1 MRNRSVN
8 QKIFLPVVGDLRI
21 KVGILRRHVV
31 GLNAAVSS
39 IQASFGSPCK
49 LLVDGC
55 TLKDEKDQ
63 TLGTYNNIYQGATS
77 LIVDGKRPHCLPGI
91 ANITRETQLVPFWQL
106 KLYMI
111 DVLEKTDFYYRLY
124 E

>member
-1 MRNRSVN
+1 MSL
-8 QKIFLPVVGDLRI
+8 F
-21 KVGILRRHVV
+21 
-31 GLNAAVSS
+31 
-39 IQASFGSPCK
+39 IQTSFGRPCK

-111 DVLEKTDFYYRLY
+111 DVLEKLILS
-124 E
+124 